1 MPDKINYIAKNL
13 EQIKTKDNYER
24 EWILNFINN
33 LNTSSDNIKNLI
45 QDIYGLNLKLD
56 ELAKNTDFKILYNKD
71 RNLFTIGY
79 NVDSGEIANSYYD
92 LLASEARQASFVA
105 IAKGDIPQDNWI
117 TLGRGITYM
126 GKKLKGLASWSGT
139 MFEYFMPLLIMK
151 NYEDTLLDQTYKSV
165 IKGQQLYAKNK
176 RIPWGISESAFYH
189 FDGDKNYQYMAFGV
203 PGIGIKRGLSKDLV
217 ISPYSTIL
225 ALQKDISSGIEN
237 INTLIDSKLL
247 DRYGFY
253 EAVDYTKS
261 RIPKGKSKAIIKSFM
276 VHHQGMSLMALN
288 NILNNNILQNRF
300 HNKPE
305 VKATELLLQ
314 ERKSNRIIYNR
325 SIKKY
330 NTELKLNNIN
340 QYSRIYNTAKTDIPR
355 VGLLSNG
362 SYSLMISNRGGGYS
376 KKDDTTIY
384 RWREDLTS
392 DSKGLFFY
400 IKI

>member
-1 MPDKINYIAKNL
+1 M
-13 EQIKTKDNYER
+13 
-24 EWILNFINN
+24 
-33 LNTSSDNIKNLI
+33 
-45 QDIYGLNLKLD
+45 D
-56 ELAKNTDFKILYNKD
+56 ELAKNTDFKILYNED

-79 NVDSGEIANSYYD
+79 NIDSGEDGNSYYD

-117 TLGRGITYM
+117 TLGRAITYM

-151 NYEDTLLDQTYKSV
+151 NYEGTLLDQTYKSV
-165 IKGQQLYAKNK
+165 IKGQQLYAKDK
-176 RIPWGISESAFYH
+176 KIPWGISESAFYH

-225 ALQKDISSGIEN
+225 ALQKDVSGSIKN
-237 INTLIDSKLL
+237 INKLIDCELL
-247 DRYGFY
+247 DKYGFY
-253 EAVDYTKS
+253 EAVDYTKN
-261 RIPKGKSKAIIKSFM
+261 RIPKGKNKAIIKSFM

-288 NILNNNILQNRF
+288 NTLNNNILQNRF

-314 ERKSNRIIYNR
+314 ERENNRIIYDR

-330 NTELKLNNIN
+330 NTELKLHDIN

-355 VGLLSNG
+355 VGVLSNG
-362 SYSLMISNRGGGYS
+362 SYSLMLSNRGGGYS
-376 KKDDTTIY
+376 KKDDITIY

-392 DSKGLFFY
+392 DSKGLFF
-400 IKI
+400 I